1 MKNLFILFVIG
12 IFITNSAISQT
23 KTYVSSGGEM
33 IFSFATINDHGITQS
48 STMRWAPVIN
58 VQTMLNAD
66 FSDHMG
72 IFTGLA
78 LRNVGYIY
86 DNYKDPV
93 DNNII
98 YKKKFRSYNLAVPL
112 GIKIG
117 NLDRLFFYG
126 GYEVEL
132 PFLYKE
138 KTFDGG
144 DKISTITGWFS
155 DRQQLFQHGFLAGIQ
170 FRNGLNLKFKY
181 YLSEFH
187 NQNFVDSGGIKPYE
201 GLKTN
206 VFYFS
211 LSSYIFKNFNFYSGP
226 SHKNQKI

>member
-1 MKNLFILFVIG
+1 MKNRCILPVI
-12 IFITNSAISQT
+12 FTLLTNSAISQT

-33 IFSFATINDHGITQS
+33 IFSFATITDHGVSQN

-58 VQTMLNAD
+58 IQCMLNAD
-66 FSDHMG
+66 FSDHAG

-86 DNYKDPV
+86 DNYKNPE
-93 DNNII
+93 NEAI
-98 YKKKFRSYNLAVPL
+98 YKKKFRSYNVAVPL
-112 GIKIG
+112 GLKIG
-117 NLDRLFFYG
+117 NLDKLFLYG

-132 PFLYKE
+132 PVLYKE

-144 DKISTITGWFS
+144 DNISTITGWFS
-155 DRQQLFQHGFLAGIQ
+155 DRQQLIQHGFLAGIQ

-187 NQNFVDSGGIKPYE
+187 NQNFVDGAGFKPYE
-201 GLKTN
+201 GLKSN
-206 VFYFS
+206 IFYFS
-211 LSSYIFKNFNFYSGP
+211 LSTYLFKNYRFIAKQ
-226 SHKNQKI
+226 SHKNQYL